1 MHNRKH
7 RKRADV
13 RVAGSGGMFFFTPL
27 TNRALRWIDKHV
39 SLEPWQWIGGAF
51 AVDGREYAQPL
62 MAAMKRS
69 HLSVHR

>member
-1 MHNRKH
+1 MTKRKP
-7 RKRADV
+7 DV
-13 RVAGSGGMFFFTPL
+13 QVSGGSGMFFFTPL

-51 AVDGREYAQPL
+51 AVEGRECAQPL